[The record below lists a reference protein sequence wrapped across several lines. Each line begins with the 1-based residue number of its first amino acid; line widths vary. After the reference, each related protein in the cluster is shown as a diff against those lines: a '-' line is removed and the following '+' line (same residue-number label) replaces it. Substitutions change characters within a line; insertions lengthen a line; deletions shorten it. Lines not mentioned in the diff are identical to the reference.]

1 MVGVAPIGDPDR
13 SYADQYSDAALWLAQ
28 GGYVD
33 YLMPQLYWGQNYTKN
48 GSTAQ
53 SLCQLAARWAALPRA
68 EDVTLAV
75 GLGAYRIGDGDGS
88 DTPGEWSTGH
98 SLADQLAALNTLG
111 IDYIGLYRYDS
122 LFNNTAYPT
131 LAAAEQNSVAQ
142 IWRGD

>member
-1 MVGVAPIGDPDR
+1 
-13 SYADQYSDAALWLAQ
+13 
-28 GGYVD
+28 
-33 YLMPQLYWGQNYTKN
+33 MPQLYWGQNYTKN

-53 SLCQLAARWAALPRA
+53 SLCQLAARWASLPRA

-75 GLGAYRIGDGDGS
+75 GLGAYRIG
-88 DTPGEWSTGH
+88 
-98 SLADQLAALNTLG
+98 ALNTLG

-131 LAAAEQNSVAQ
+131 LAAAEQDSVAQ

>member
-1 MVGVAPIGDPDR
+1 MPAGRAVGSPAPGRGRYP
-13 SYADQYSDAALWLAQ
+13 
-28 GGYVD
+28 
-33 YLMPQLYWGQNYTKN
+33 
-48 GSTAQ
+48 
-53 SLCQLAARWAALPRA
+53 
-68 EDVTLAV
+68 AV

-131 LAAAEQNSVAQ
+131 LAAAEQDSVAQ